1 MGVWKTIRSKW
12 ETYSN
17 RINFRVSNGRVKFWK
32 DKWCGGLL
40 LGEAFPAL
48 FSTATTKDT
57 WVVKNSWVPLGV
69 NLFGKH
75 REGYGHWISSK
86 GGMEVG
92 KAFHSKEC
100 RLELTWILC
109 YEKEEESL
117 IVALL

>member
-57 WVVKNSWVPLGV
+57 WVVKVW
-69 NLFGKH
+69 
-75 REGYGHWISSK
+75 E
-86 GGMEVG
+86 
-92 KAFHSKEC
+92 
-100 RLELTWILC
+100 
-109 YEKEEESL
+109 
-117 IVALL
+117 